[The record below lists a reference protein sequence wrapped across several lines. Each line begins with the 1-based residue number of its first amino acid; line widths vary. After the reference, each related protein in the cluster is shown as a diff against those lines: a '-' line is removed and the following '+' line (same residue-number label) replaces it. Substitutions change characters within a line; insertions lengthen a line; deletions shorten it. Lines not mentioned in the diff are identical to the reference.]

1 MILRFFFCFTYIMCA
16 YTTFAQNPPKRECRG
31 AWITTV
37 SNLDWPLSKTLTTDA
52 QKQQLIDILDKHKA
66 AGLNAVFLQ
75 IRTNSDAF
83 YPSDLAPWADWL
95 TGLQGRAP
103 QPFYDPLA
111 FAISEAHKRGLE
123 FHAWFNPYRAV
134 GNITTAV
141 LSDSHVVKKH
151 PEWLLAFGNARILDP
166 GIPDV
171 RAHVTQVVMEVVRR
185 YDIDGVHFDDFFYPY
200 PSTGLS
206 YNDDS
211 TFVRYNRGISDRGNW
226 RRDNVDLLIKTVSD
240 SIKAVKPYVKFGIS
254 PFGIWQNKSTTQPLG
269 SDTRGLESYSAIYC
283 DSKKWVQQG
292 WIDYVT
298 PQLYWYIGFS
308 VADYGIL
315 LPWWVQNSS
324 NRHIYIGQGAYRIG
338 ADANWNAG
346 EMPRQLRLNRQ
357 NGAFIQGSIFFR
369 TGNLT
374 ENVLGIRDSLMQNFY
389 RKPALLPTMNWKPI
403 TALPSPTNVAA
414 AQNTVD
420 VGNPD
425 NGGKG
430 VRLTWTRPSG
440 GTAELSKIRG
450 YVIYRFLDNEVID
463 VTKAES
469 IQFITP
475 NDTTVFIDKNTNASG
490 RRQYTYVVTAFN
502 RLYDESTPS
511 SSASVIVS
519 SISDISAI
527 EIVELSPVSPNPVRE
542 HATISYKLKKSGQV
556 RLSLFDIN
564 GKEQIVLKNT
574 LQTNGDYTI
583 DLDVT
588 SITSGIYFLRLNTEG
603 VVVSRKI
610 IVTR

>member
-1 MILRFFFCFTYIMCA
+1 MILRLLFCFTYIMCA
-16 YTTFAQNPPKRECRG
+16 CTIFAQNPPKRECRG

-52 QKQQLIDILDKHKA
+52 QKQQLIDILDKHKE

-83 YPSDLAPWADWL
+83 YPSDLAPWSDWL

-103 QPFYDPLA
+103 QPLYDPLA
-111 FAISEAHKRGLE
+111 FAITEAHKRGLE

-134 GNITTAV
+134 SNVTTSV
-141 LSDSHVVKKH
+141 LADSHIAKKH

-211 TFVRYNRGISDRGNW
+211 TFTLHNRGFSDRGNW

-240 SIKAVKPYVKFGIS
+240 SIKSVKPFVKFGIS

-269 SDTRGLESYSAIYC
+269 SATGGLESYNEIYC

-298 PQLYWYIGFS
+298 PQIYWYMGFAI
-308 VADYGIL
+308 ADYNVL
-315 LPWWVQNSS
+315 LPWWAQNAS
-324 NRHIYIGQGAYRIG
+324 NRHIYVGQGAYRIG
-338 ADANWNAG
+338 ADSNWNAG
-346 EMPRQLRLNRQ
+346 EMPRQLKLNRQ
-357 NGAFIQGSIFFR
+357 NPNTIQGSIFFR

-374 ENVLGIRDSLMQNFY
+374 QNVLGIRDSLMQNFY
-389 RKPALLPTMNWKPI
+389 RKPALLPTMSWKPI
-403 TALPSPTNVAA
+403 TTLPSPTNVTVG
-414 AQNTVD
+414 QNTE
-420 VGNPD
+420 
-425 NGGKG
+425 G
-430 VRLTWTRPSG
+430 VRLTWTRPSA
-440 GTAELSKIRG
+440 GTTELSKIRG
-450 YVIYRFLDNEVID
+450 YVIYRFLDNDLVDIS
-463 VTKAES
+463 KAEA

-475 NDTTVFIDKNTNASG
+475 NDSTIFIDKNANASG
-490 RRQYTYVVTAFN
+490 RRQYTYVITAFN

-511 SSASVIVS
+511 SSASIVVS
-519 SISDISAI
+519 SISELTATDR
-527 EIVELSPVSPNPVRE
+527 VELSPIAPNPVRDN
-542 HATISYKLKKSGQV
+542 ATISYNLKKSGQV
-556 RLSLFDIN
+556 RISLFDIN
-564 GKEQIVLKNT
+564 GREQLVLKNASQTIGEYT
-574 LQTNGDYTI
+574 LDMDTSALING
-583 DLDVT
+583 L
-588 SITSGIYFLRLNTEG
+588 YFLRLNTEG
-603 VVVSRKI
+603 VVVSQKI
-610 IVTR
+610 VVAK